1 MLDSHHNYTE
11 LMDELDYL
19 SENYPDISSLY
30 SLGQTNEDRDLTVIQ
45 ISQGV
50 KQVTLE
56 NDVIRLKLKEGREP
70 EVRAVIDW
78 IFSQPFVLSANF
90 TLS

>member
-1 MLDSHHNYTE
+1 MLDSYHNYTE

-30 SLGQTNEDRDLTVIQ
+30 SLGQTHEDRDLTVIQ

-50 KQVTLE
+50 KKVKLE
-56 NDVIRLKLKEGREP
+56 NDVTKG
-70 EVRAVIDW
+70 
-78 IFSQPFVLSANF
+78 QMM
-90 TLS
+90 

>member
-1 MLDSHHNYTE
+1 MLDSYHNYTE

-19 SENYPDISSLY
+19 SENYHDISSLY
-30 SLGQTNEDRDLTVIQ
+30 SLGQTHEDRDLTVIQ

-56 NDVIRLKLKEGREP
+56 TDVIRPNDVTL
-70 EVRAVIDW
+70 
-78 IFSQPFVLSANF
+78 FSGPSLIEAHDKTDCQHARQ
-90 TLS
+90 